1 MSEKHFLEDFRY
13 IISEEGVIRDQTGEV
28 YGNNTGTPKDNAQ
41 FAHDRAVASE
51 GTQEDTDGYEERRYS
66 DESFPVIQAEM
77 RNLIAAGLVSPE
89 DAEQIASNPKRFN
102 EEYDALR
109 NRMVGA
115 EVDRPRTDA
124 IAALRR
130 QLRVE
135 DELTGGRRTTRRA
148 ELEMRILSLHGPGR

>member
-1 MSEKHFLEDFRY
+1 
-13 IISEEGVIRDQTGEV
+13 
-28 YGNNTGTPKDNAQ
+28 
-41 FAHDRAVASE
+41 
-51 GTQEDTDGYEERRYS
+51 
-66 DESFPVIQAEM
+66 VIQAEM

-124 IAALRR
+124 IAALRQ